1 MRFFRTILAALKEI
15 FEVSAYER
23 FCSREKVEVSRESY
37 ASFVR
42 ESSEARNQHIVRC
55 C

>member
-15 FEVSAYER
+15 FEESAYER

-42 ESSEARNQHIVRC
+42 ESREARNKHIVRC